1 MVSSSRARASG
12 SILADRAMTGDV
24 AAAAGLRAGGALMGL
39 LQSDPADWFQGGDDT
54 AAIETA
60 IADRIAARRARDFAR
75 ADAIR
80 AEWLA
85 QGVLFED
92 RPDGTTDWRRVAT
105 QPA

>member
-1 MVSSSRARASG
+1 MAG
-12 SILADRAMTGDV
+12 DR

-39 LQSDPADWFQGGDDT
+39 LQADPAAWFQGGDDAAVIE
-54 AAIETA
+54 AAIA
-60 IADRIAARRARDFAR
+60 ARIAARRARDFAR

-85 QGVLFED
+85 KGVLFED